1 MNGGAP
7 KLKMIMEGR
16 LHGSAHVWI
25 WRKRNDVAEVLVQK
39 RAMVK
44 INWPGFWDKSAG
56 GHISYGEKPTQAAVR
71 KAKQEIGVQL
81 DPEQLK
87 FIGVQHWRSTVESVD
102 MIENEYQWIYIVELP
117 DSKTTVP
124 TREVAAVEWQPIV
137 DLEALASGGSV
148 KQYVPYGKPYYVMV
162 FDAITQTVRLEKA
175 KGEPSNSP
183 D

>member
-1 MNGGAP
+1 
-7 KLKMIMEGR
+7 
-16 LHGSAHVWI
+16 
-25 WRKRNDVAEVLVQK
+25 
-39 RAMVK
+39 
-44 INWPGFWDKSAG
+44 
-56 GHISYGEKPTQAAVR
+56 
-71 KAKQEIGVQL
+71 
-81 DPEQLK
+81 
-87 FIGVQHWRSTVESVD
+87 

-117 DSKTTVP
+117 GSKTTVP